1 MATSVPPAGHH
12 AGHGEAAAGEAAAGE
27 AAAYDRSVAGTFAR
41 LARGFWIGGSWPLA
55 WGLTIGLAA
64 LVLLNIGVNVA
75 VNGWQRWFFD
85 ALEKKD
91 AATALEALT
100 AFGGLVVIVAGVG
113 VLIVLT
119 RETLQVRWRAW
130 LTGRLTR
137 LWVDR
142 QKYYRLNLAGLEPAN
157 PEYRIADDTRMAIEP
172 IVDFAIGLLHAL
184 ATALAFVGILWSVG
198 GALDLGFLG
207 LAGVVPAYMVIAA
220 LGYGALASTIMA
232 LVGRKLVSRVVA
244 KNEAEARFRFSL
256 MRLRENAES
265 VALMRGDKSEQALL
279 DRTYGSVVARFLQ
292 VVWQHGRV
300 TWVTNGSGALVPVV
314 PLLLAAP
321 KYLSGELTLGA
332 VIQLAAAFVQ
342 VQVAIAWLVENY
354 NRVADCYASVRRVV
368 ELVRPLN
375 ELDRTAPADAGIVV
389 GASHDGSIRI
399 EALTAAQPSG
409 HPVIA
414 DASMVIAPGE
424 KVLITGESG
433 VGKSTL
439 VRAIAG
445 LWPWGRGE
453 VLLPA
458 ERSVVFLPQRAYLP
472 LGSLRDALTYP
483 TIDARHDDEVL
494 REALQR
500 VGLGSLA
507 GRLDAQERWDQKL
520 SSGERQRLCF
530 ARLILIRPDIL
541 VLDEATAALD
551 EAGQTA
557 MMRLIIAALPDATVV
572 TVGHR
577 PGLEALHDRRI
588 HLLRHPGGARLV
600 SEIRGQ
606 RAEAR
611 GQV

>member
-1 MATSVPPAGHH
+1 MRPSVPPDL
-12 AGHGEAAAGEAAAGE
+12 AA

-41 LARGFWIGGSWPLA
+41 LARGFWTGSSWPLA
-55 WGLTIGLAA
+55 WGLTLGLAA
-64 LVLLNIGVNVA
+64 LVLLNIGVNVT

-91 AATALEALT
+91 GATALEALF
-100 AFGGLVVIVAGVG
+100 AFGGLVAIVAGVG

-119 RETLQVRWRAW
+119 RETLQVRWREW

-172 IVDFAIGLLHAL
+172 IVDFAIGLLHAV

-198 GALDLGFLG
+198 GSLELGFLG
-207 LAGVVPAYMVIAA
+207 IAGAVPAYMVLAA
-220 LGYGALASTIMA
+220 LIYGALASTIMA

-256 MRLRENAES
+256 MRLRENSES

-279 DRTYGSVVARFLQ
+279 DRTYASVVARFLE

-300 TWVTNGSGALVPVV
+300 TWVTNGSSALVPVV

-321 KYLSGELTLGA
+321 KYLAGELTLGA

-368 ELVRPLN
+368 ELVRPLD
-375 ELDRTAPADAGIVV
+375 ELDRVAPADAGIVLA
-389 GASHDGSIRI
+389 ASDDGNIYV
-399 EALTAAQPSG
+399 EALTATQPSG

-414 DASMVIAPGE
+414 DASFLIAPGE

-439 VRAIAG
+439 VRAMAG
-445 LWPWGRGE
+445 LWPWGAGKVR
-453 VLLPA
+453 LPA
-458 ERSVVFLPQRAYLP
+458 GQSVAFVPQRAYLP
-472 LGSLRDALTYP
+472 LGSLRDALVYP
-483 TIDARHDDEVL
+483 AADARCDDHALVDAL
-494 REALQR
+494 RR

-507 GRLDAQERWDQKL
+507 PRLDEQERWDQKL

-530 ARLILIRPDIL
+530 ARMLLVRPDIL

-551 EAGQTA
+551 EAGQAA
-557 MMRLIIAALPDATVV
+557 MMRLIIAALPSATII

-588 HLLRHPGGARLV
+588 HLLRHPDGARLV
-600 SEIRGQ
+600 TEIRGQ
-606 RAEAR
+606 RVEAK
-611 GQV
+611 GHA